1 MRYNGAKEVAPG
13 GGAEMDEERLREIA
27 ERDQLWASL
36 RALLPEIERLAAGD
50 FADPQRDRQM
60 AQILARVTAAELRFR
75 AERSEPE

>member
-1 MRYNGAKEVAPG
+1 MRYNGGEEPAPG
-13 GGAEMDEERLREIA
+13 GGAEMDEGRLREIA

-50 FADPQRDRQM
+50 FADPQRDRQI

-75 AERSEPE
+75 AERAEPE